1 MAIKGLA
8 QAMKNLDAIN
18 RLAVPRAAATTLNRV
33 AESIIAKT
41 ASSVARELVV
51 PRRLIRERIR
61 LQRAS
66 ADRVYAKVIINTG
79 NLPAI
84 KLGTASVRLSRR
96 KRRKKGERPVTK
108 GGGSVLIVGKKRFPN
123 AFITR
128 LENGRWHVMQRMPWA
143 PSSTGVDRKGRPAR
157 YRLPIEVVKIP
168 TVKPLTETFERE
180 RDRMY
185 REKLPEQ
192 MMKAMAYQLRLVMK
206 RKR

>member
-8 QAMKNLDAIN
+8 QAMKNLDAID
-18 RLAVPRAAATTLNRV
+18 RRAVPRAAATTLNRV

-41 ASSVARELVV
+41 ASSVARELAV

-96 KRRKKGERPVTK
+96 KRRKKGERSVTK
-108 GGGSVLIVGKKRFPN
+108 GGGSVLIVGKRRIPD

-128 LENGRWHVMQRMPWA
+128 LANGRWHVMQRMPWA
-143 PSSTGVDRKGRPAR
+143 SSSTGADSKGRPKR
-157 YRLPIEVVKIP
+157 HRLPTEVVKIP
-168 TVKPLTETFERE
+168 TAGPLAETFERE

-185 REKLPEQ
+185 R
-192 MMKAMAYQLRLVMK
+192 
-206 RKR
+206 

>member
-18 RLAVPRAAATTLNRV
+18 RRAVPRAAATTLNRV
-33 AESIIAKT
+33 AASVIAKT
-41 ASSVARELVV
+41 ASSVARELAV

-61 LQRAS
+61 LNRAS

-84 KLGTASVRLSRR
+84 KLGNARVRLSRS
-96 KRRKKGERPVTK
+96 KRRKKGQRSAMK
-108 GGGSVLIVGKKRFPN
+108 GGGSVLIVGKMRLPN

-168 TVKPLTETFERE
+168 TARSLAETFERE
-180 RDRMY
+180 RERMY

-192 MMKAMAYQLRLVMK
+192 MMKAMTQQLRLVMK
-206 RKR
+206 RK

>member
-8 QAMKNLDAIN
+8 QAMKNLDAID
-18 RLAVPRAAATTLNRV
+18 RRAVPRAAATTLNRV
-33 AESIIAKT
+33 AASVIAKT
-41 ASSVARELVV
+41 SSSVARELAV

-61 LQRAS
+61 LNRAS

-84 KLGTASVRLSRR
+84 KLGNARVRLSRS
-96 KRRKKGERPVTK
+96 KRRKKGQRSAMK
-108 GGGSVLIVGKKRFPN
+108 GGGSVLIVGKMRLPN

-143 PSSTGVDRKGRPAR
+143 SSSTGVDRKGRPAR
-157 YRLPIEVVKIP
+157 YRLPIDVVKIP
-168 TVKPLTETFERE
+168 TARPLAETFERE
-180 RDRMY
+180 RERMY

-192 MMKAMAYQLRLVMK
+192 MMKAMTQQLRLVMK
-206 RKR
+206 RK

>member
-8 QAMKNLDAIN
+8 QAMKNLDAID
-18 RLAVPRAAATTLNRV
+18 RRAVPRAAATTLNRV

-41 ASSVARELVV
+41 ASSVARELAV

-96 KRRKKGERPVTK
+96 KRRKKG
-108 GGGSVLIVGKKRFPN
+108 GGSVLIVGKRRIPD

-128 LENGRWHVMQRMPWA
+128 LANGRWHVMQRMPWA
-143 PSSTGVDRKGRPAR
+143 SSSTGADSKGRPKR
-157 YRLPIEVVKIP
+157 HRLPIEVVKIP
-168 TVKPLTETFERE
+168 TAGPLAETFERE

-185 REKLPEQ
+185 REKLPTQ
-192 MMKAMAYQLRLVMK
+192 MMKAMTHQLRLVLK
-206 RKR
+206 RK

>member
-8 QAMKNLDAIN
+8 QAMKNLDAID
-18 RLAVPRAAATTLNRV
+18 RRAVPRAAATTLNRV

-41 ASSVARELVV
+41 ASSVARELAV

-84 KLGTASVRLSRR
+84 KLGTASVLLSRR
-96 KRRKKGERPVTK
+96 KRRKKGERSVTK
-108 GGGSVLIVGKKRFPN
+108 GGGSVLIVGKRRIPD

-128 LENGRWHVMQRMPWA
+128 LANGRWHVMQRMPWA
-143 PSSTGVDRKGRPAR
+143 SSSTGADSKGRPKR
-157 YRLPIEVVKIP
+157 HHLPIEVVKIP
-168 TVKPLTETFERE
+168 TAGPLAETFERE

-185 REKLPEQ
+185 REKLPAQ
-192 MMKAMAYQLRLVMK
+192 MMKAMTHQLRLVLK
-206 RKR
+206 RK

>member
-8 QAMKNLDAIN
+8 QAMKNLDAID
-18 RLAVPRAAATTLNRV
+18 RRAVPRAAATTLNRV

-41 ASSVARELVV
+41 ASSVARELAV

-84 KLGTASVRLSRR
+84 KLGTASVLLSRR
-96 KRRKKGERPVTK
+96 KRRKKGERSVTK
-108 GGGSVLIVGKKRFPN
+108 GGGSVLIVGKRRIPD

-128 LENGRWHVMQRMPWA
+128 LANGRWHVMQRMPWA
-143 PSSTGVDRKGRPAR
+143 SSSTGADSKGRP
-157 YRLPIEVVKIP
+157 
-168 TVKPLTETFERE
+168 
-180 RDRMY
+180 
-185 REKLPEQ
+185 
-192 MMKAMAYQLRLVMK
+192 K
-206 RKR
+206 R

>member
-8 QAMKNLDAIN
+8 QAMKNLDAID
-18 RLAVPRAAATTLNRV
+18 RRAVPRAAATTLNRV

-41 ASSVARELVV
+41 ASSVARELAV
-51 PRRLIRERIR
+51 PRRLR

-96 KRRKKGERPVTK
+96 KRRKKGERSVTK
-108 GGGSVLIVGKKRFPN
+108 GGGSVLIVGKRRIPD

-128 LENGRWHVMQRMPWA
+128 LANGRWHVMQRMPWA
-143 PSSTGVDRKGRPAR
+143 SSSTGADSKGRPKR
-157 YRLPIEVVKIP
+157 HRLPTEVVKIP
-168 TVKPLTETFERE
+168 TAGPLAETFERE

-185 REKLPEQ
+185 REKLPAQ
-192 MMKAMAYQLRLVMK
+192 MMKAMTHQLR
-206 RKR
+206 

>member
-18 RLAVPRAAATTLNRV
+18 RRAVPRAAATTLNRV
-33 AESIIAKT
+33 AASVIAKT
-41 ASSVARELVV
+41 ASSVARELAV

-61 LQRAS
+61 LNRAS

-84 KLGTASVRLSRR
+84 KLGNARVRLSRS
-96 KRRKKGERPVTK
+96 KRRKKGQRSAMK
-108 GGGSVLIVGKKRFPN
+108 GGGSVLIVGKMRLPN

-143 PSSTGVDRKGRPAR
+143 SSSTGVDRKGRPAR
-157 YRLPIEVVKIP
+157 YRLPIDVVKIP
-168 TVKPLTETFERE
+168 TARPLAETFERE
-180 RDRMY
+180 RERMY

-192 MMKAMAYQLRLVMK
+192 MMKAMTQQLRLVMK
-206 RKR
+206 RK

>member
-18 RLAVPRAAATTLNRV
+18 RRAVPRAAATTLNHV
-33 AESIIAKT
+33 AASVIAKT
-41 ASSVARELVV
+41 ASSVARELAV

-61 LQRAS
+61 LNRAS

-84 KLGTASVRLSRR
+84 KLGNARVRLSRS
-96 KRRKKGERPVTK
+96 KRRKKGQRSAMK
-108 GGGSVLIVGKKRFPN
+108 GGGSVLIVGKMRLPN

-143 PSSTGVDRKGRPAR
+143 SSSTGVDRKGRPAR
-157 YRLPIEVVKIP
+157 YRLPIDVVKIP
-168 TVKPLTETFERE
+168 TARPLAETFERE
-180 RDRMY
+180 RERMY

-192 MMKAMAYQLRLVMK
+192 MMKAMTQQLRLVMK
-206 RKR
+206 RK

>member
-18 RLAVPRAAATTLNRV
+18 RRAVPRAAATTLNRV
-33 AESIIAKT
+33 AASVIAKT
-41 ASSVARELVV
+41 ASSVARELAV

-61 LQRAS
+61 LNRAS

-84 KLGTASVRLSRR
+84 KLGNARVRLSRS
-96 KRRKKGERPVTK
+96 KRRKKGQRSAMK
-108 GGGSVLIVGKKRFPN
+108 GGGSVLIVGKMRLPN

-143 PSSTGVDRKGRPAR
+143 SSSTGVDRKGRPAR

-168 TVKPLTETFERE
+168 TARSLAETFERE
-180 RDRMY
+180 RERMY

-192 MMKAMAYQLRLVMK
+192 MMKAMTQQLRLVMK
-206 RKR
+206 RK

>member
-8 QAMKNLDAIN
+8 QAMKNLDAID
-18 RLAVPRAAATTLNRV
+18 RRAVPRAAATTLNRV

-41 ASSVARELVV
+41 ASSVARELAV

-96 KRRKKGERPVTK
+96 KRRKKG
-108 GGGSVLIVGKKRFPN
+108 GGSVLIVGKRRIPD

-128 LENGRWHVMQRMPWA
+128 LANGRWHVMQRMPWA
-143 PSSTGVDRKGRPAR
+143 SSSTGADSKGRPKR
-157 YRLPIEVVKIP
+157 HRLPTEVVKIP
-168 TVKPLTETFERE
+168 TAGPLAETFERE

-185 REKLPEQ
+185 REKLPAQ
-192 MMKAMAYQLRLVMK
+192 MMKAMTHQLRLVLK
-206 RKR
+206 RK

>member
-8 QAMKNLDAIN
+8 QAMKNLDALD
-18 RLAVPRAAATTLNRV
+18 RRAVPRAAATTINRV

-41 ASSVARELVV
+41 ASSVARELAV

-61 LQRAS
+61 LSRAS
-66 ADRVYAKVIINTG
+66 SGRVYAKVIINTG

-84 KLGTASVRLSRR
+84 KLGEARVRLSRS
-96 KRRKKGERPVTK
+96 KRRKKGQRSPMK
-108 GGGSVLIVGKKRFPN
+108 GGGSVLIVGKKRLPN

-143 PSSTGVDRKGRPAR
+143 SSSTGVDRKGRPAR
-157 YRLPIEVVKIP
+157 YRLPIDVVKIP
-168 TVKPLTETFERE
+168 TARPLAETFERE
-180 RDRMY
+180 RERMY

-192 MMKAMAYQLRLVMK
+192 MMKAMTQQLRLVMK
-206 RKR
+206 RK

>member
-8 QAMKNLDAIN
+8 QAMKNLDAID
-18 RLAVPRAAATTLNRV
+18 RRAVPRAAATTLNRV

-41 ASSVARELVV
+41 ASSVARELAV

-96 KRRKKGERPVTK
+96 KRRKKGERSVTK
-108 GGGSVLIVGKKRFPN
+108 GGGSVLIVGKRRIPD

-128 LENGRWHVMQRMPWA
+128 LANGRWHVMQRMPWA
-143 PSSTGVDRKGRPAR
+143 SSSTGADSKGRPKR
-157 YRLPIEVVKIP
+157 HRLPTEVVKIP
-168 TVKPLTETFERE
+168 TAGPLAETFE

-185 REKLPEQ
+185 REKLPAQ
-192 MMKAMAYQLRLVMK
+192 MMKAMTHQLRLVLK
-206 RKR
+206 RK

>member
-1 MAIKGLA
+1 
-8 QAMKNLDAIN
+8 
-18 RLAVPRAAATTLNRV
+18 RRAVPRAAATTLNRV

-41 ASSVARELVV
+41 ASSVAWGLAV

-96 KRRKKGERPVTK
+96 KRRKKGERSVTK
-108 GGGSVLIVGKKRFPN
+108 GGGSVLIVGKRRIPD

-128 LENGRWHVMQRMPWA
+128 LANGRWHVMQRMPWA
-143 PSSTGVDRKGRPAR
+143 SSSTGADSKGRPKR
-157 YRLPIEVVKIP
+157 HRLPIEVVKIP
-168 TVKPLTETFERE
+168 TAGPLAETFERE

-185 REKLPEQ
+185 REKLPVQ
-192 MMKAMAYQLRLVMK
+192 MMKAMTHQLRLVLK
-206 RKR
+206 RK

>member
-18 RLAVPRAAATTLNRV
+18 RRAVLRAAATTLNRV
-33 AESIIAKT
+33 AASVIAKT
-41 ASSVARELVV
+41 ASSVARELAV
-51 PRRLIRERIR
+51 PRRLIRERVR
-61 LQRAS
+61 LQQAS

-84 KLGTASVRLSRR
+84 KLGNARVRLSRS
-96 KRRKKGERPVTK
+96 KRRKKGQRSAMK
-108 GGGSVLIVGKKRFPN
+108 GGGSVLIVGKMRLPN

-143 PSSTGVDRKGRPAR
+143 SSSTGVDRKGRPAR
-157 YRLPIEVVKIP
+157 YRLPIDVVKIP
-168 TVKPLTETFERE
+168 TARPLAETFERE
-180 RDRMY
+180 RERMY

-192 MMKAMAYQLRLVMK
+192 MMKAMTQQLRLVMK
-206 RKR
+206 RK